1 MRRLLAFFFVLATLP
16 AAFAPTPPA
25 LFAFDDEPNEL
36 NWDRLGGTATSF
48 RHFCAFAK
56 QNPDFRRKLLDEQP
70 ENAFDRPTNAP
81 QRPTTIWV
89 KASAFLNYKANQWTP
104 EQVDGEDVLSYPAG
118 HGGGFARAK
127 IDVPKSGYYRIWTR
141 YHHSRGTT
149 STFVLRLEDP
159 RVFEFDNMYQTVVGD
174 VFSWRFDAAE
184 MGRRNDPLP
193 TRRDEPTGWIW
204 ESAPTVWLEKGERV
218 ITLTG
223 TICDGPFAPRRVA
236 AVVLTEEPLAEPT
249 WPKNG
254 RFDPQS
260 GVCVGTSPLSDEA
273 KKVAGLWRRRP
284 VSEPTN
290 AELARLWSVWRDAFF
305 ADLAEYRV
313 PGIEGRRTASLVAF
327 DPTSN
332 LIGTPRQLRDEK
344 ARIERFIA
352 DFPRDAFLQL
362 LEAEDFTLESGWWVD
377 GNADASGGRILT
389 ASYGDGAAAA
399 TYVATVPK
407 AGTYRFWARYLELPG
422 YLSKFRVKIESVA
435 DESKSCEIELCA
447 DEATNKTSPGF
458 RWTPLTL
465 ELPAGEVRL
474 SLTVNGGPGLT
485 YRRFDCVVATDKLDW
500 TPPERGAPELIAPFP
515 TDEKLTVWRV
525 DDPFA
530 GFSRLSAPKR
540 NENLAPF
547 EVELPQE
554 SVKTILLLA
563 RNATDAP
570 ITVCPQIANDP
581 AGLLSWRVPAFSF
594 SPEFGWQPS
603 QLLERSALT
612 IPPRQTAGIWL
623 TLDGDKP
630 SGDETISLKIDD
642 ANAFVLNVLRKG
654 NLSDAPRPYVGGWS
668 APYETVSCWETFA
681 KLGLNTINGALVSQ
695 QEAEKYGIRLFLH
708 LNDGDVSTQHIAGIA
723 KYFADFNIPCEN
735 WAWSFM
741 DEPGNGAA
749 DAWVDLAKQFI
760 ANKNQNSETAPIRIW
775 CNPGE
780 IEGAAPES
788 VLKMAPYIDCYC
800 PFANHYWT
808 KGWNNADYLAVL
820 EGKDRERPIRLCY
833 TTPCFGE
840 KAPGSPGDMFGPA
853 ATSLDNNLDGWMFYA
868 LLGRYEYCNSVWDEA
883 NAYVP
888 DQAIYLYPGAEFRT
902 ISTRNAEAIRA
913 AVDHWRSERLKKA
926 TAATP

>member
-1 MRRLLAFFFVLATLP
+1 MRLFFLFSTFLLAC
-16 AAFAPTPPA
+16 AALCASPTTTR
-25 LFAFDDEPNEL
+25 AFDDEPNEL

-48 RHFCAFAK
+48 RHFCEFAR
-56 QNPDFRRKLLDEQP
+56 QNPDFRRRLLAEQP
-70 ENAFDRPTNAP
+70 ENAFDRSTNAP

-89 KASAFLNYKANQWTP
+89 APSAFLNYKANQWSA

-127 IDVPKSGYYRIWTR
+127 AEVPKSGYYRIWAR
-141 YHHSRGTT
+141 YRHEQGTT

-159 RVFEFDNMYQTVVGD
+159 RVFEFDNMTQTVVGD

-236 AVVLTEEPLAEPT
+236 AVVLTEEPLAEPV

-254 RFDPQS
+254 RFDQQT

-273 KKVAGLWRRRP
+273 KKVASLWRRRP

-290 AELARLWSVWRDAFF
+290 AELTTLWSVWRDAFF

-313 PGIEGRRTASLVAF
+313 PGIEGRRLASLVAF

-352 DFPRDAFLQL
+352 DFPKDAFLQL
-362 LEAEDFTLESGWWVD
+362 VEAEEFTLENGWWID
-377 GNADASGGRILT
+377 GNADASGGKILT

-399 TYVATVPK
+399 TCVVNVPK
-407 AGTYRFWARYLELPG
+407 AGTYRFWARYLELAG
-422 YLSKFRVKIESVA
+422 YLSRFRVKIESVA
-435 DESKSCEIELCA
+435 DASKSSEIELCA

-465 ELPAGEVRL
+465 DLPAGDVRL

-485 YRRFDCVVATDKLDW
+485 YRRVDCVVATDKLDW
-500 TPPERGAPELIAPFP
+500 TPPERGAPELVAPFP
-515 TDEKLTVWRV
+515 TNEKLTVWRV

-530 GFSRLSAPKR
+530 GFSRISAPQR

-547 EVELPQE
+547 DVELPQE
-554 SVKTILLLA
+554 SVKTVLLLA

-570 ITVCPQIANDP
+570 ITVCPQIKNDA

-594 SPEFGWQPS
+594 SPEFGWQPT

-612 IPPRQTAGIWL
+612 VPPRQTAGIWL
-623 TLDGDKP
+623 TLDGDKK
-630 SGDETISLKIDD
+630 SGDEKIAFQIDD
-642 ANAFVLNVLRKG
+642 DKTFVLNVSRKG
-654 NLSDAPRPYVGGWS
+654 DLSSAPRPYVGGWS

-695 QEAEKYGIRLFLH
+695 KEAEKYGVRLFLH
-708 LNDGDVSTQHIAGIA
+708 LNDGDVSPQHIAGVA
-723 KYFADFNIPCEN
+723 KYFADFGIPCEN

-749 DAWVDLAKQFI
+749 DAWVELAKQFI
-760 ANKNQNSETAPIRIW
+760 ANKNRAPETAPIRVW

-780 IEGAAPES
+780 IEGASPES
-788 VLKMAPYIDCYC
+788 VLKMAAYIDCYC
-800 PFANHYWT
+800 PFANHFWT

-840 KAPGSPGDMFGPA
+840 KAPGSPGDMFGPVGA
-853 ATSLDNNLDGWMFYA
+853 SLEYNLDGWMFYA
-868 LLGRYEYCNSVWDEA
+868 LLGRYEYCNSVWDET
-883 NAYVP
+883 NAYMP

-913 AVDHWRSERLKKA
+913 AVDHWRTERLKK
-926 TAATP
+926 TSAATR